1 MRPQLRHSNQVV
13 EYGQLMRSAGFVRTE
28 EVTEEVK
35 DAYNAGEP
43 ADDWDTYRLLPP
55 CHCTRRTPLASTEKV
70 QATLM
75 RPDAGQ
81 ALGSVLS
88 IIGRAR

>member
-1 MRPQLRHSNQVV
+1 MQ
-13 EYGQLMRSAGFVRTE
+13 SAGFVRTE

-43 ADDWDTYRLLPP
+43 AGDWDTYRLLPP

-70 QATLM
+70 QA
-75 RPDAGQ
+75 P
-81 ALGSVLS
+81 
-88 IIGRAR
+88 

>member
-1 MRPQLRHSNQVV
+1 
-13 EYGQLMRSAGFVRTE
+13 MRSAGFVR
-28 EVTEEVK
+28 TEEVK

-43 ADDWDTYRLLPP
+43 AGDWDTYRLLPP
-55 CHCTRRTPLASTEKV
+55 CHCTPQAPLTSTEKV

-81 ALGSVLS
+81 ALVGLC
-88 IIGRAR
+88 